1 MSQTGET
8 NGAQIA
14 ASVPNKKLKLRRK
27 KIIQWIVIGLLFGGA
42 IYLIYWGITRKK
54 DPAKYPK
61 KVRFGF
67 CVAAPNEGG
76 TMVMDFK
83 QFPKGMVDHF
93 WNWQKE
99 ATIVSVAAT
108 YNIDMNHDNATEFL
122 PHDMGLRQATGLS
135 KFFQNDHALERTRYG
150 WKLSEASGR
159 RHMQ

>member
-61 KVRFGF
+61 KVRFGSSGNNALH
-67 CVAAPNEGG
+67 VL
-76 TMVMDFK
+76 K
-83 QFPKGMVDHF
+83 QTFGS
-93 WNWQKE
+93 
-99 ATIVSVAAT
+99 SV
-108 YNIDMNHDNATEFL
+108 
-122 PHDMGLRQATGLS
+122 Q
-135 KFFQNDHALERTRYG
+135 
-150 WKLSEASGR
+150 
-159 RHMQ
+159 